1 MEEKSTNR
9 QVLYVALLQFLNLFI
24 EYRVEQAQKEG
35 TPVVDVDGSYTY
47 QKYKSLIG
55 AGKRVVPPVCPSPPL
70 TGWRA
75 INKDSYTTVASS
87 IPVVTSGSSNI

>member
-1 MEEKSTNR
+1 MFHN
-9 QVLYVALLQFLNLFI
+9 FDLFT
-24 EYRVEQAQKEG
+24 EYRVKQAQKEG

-75 INKDSYTTVASS
+75 INKDSYITVAFSLLLLQ
-87 IPVVTSGSSNI
+87 VAVSNI